1 MSSTGMDKKRLIS
14 MVEAEE
20 LYGLSHDYLARLTC
34 KGRLKEQKIGGIWV
48 TTPADAADVRC
59 GRFCYNFSYEG

>member
-1 MSSTGMDKKRLIS
+1 

-34 KGRLKEQKIGGIWV
+34 RGRLKAQKIGGIWV

>member
-1 MSSTGMDKKRLIS
+1 

-20 LYGLSHDYLARLTC
+20 LYGLNHDYLTRLAR
-34 KGRLKEQKIGGIWV
+34 KRRLNAQKISGVWV
-48 TTPADAADVRC
+48 TTRADAADVRC